1 MKLRRPQDQGIAVI
15 LDEIEPFFLELLKR
29 IPAAA
34 DPGANE
40 EALARLFSPATAEP
54 DAEFNQDWQDY
65 VEPELRELFRSA
77 QEIVAG
83 DLGALPAPGS
93 APLDADPAAFE
104 PTTHT
109 LEIPRPHIEAW
120 LGVLN
125 QARLVIAAKRNFGER
140 EMDEELVFP
149 PASERDL
156 DLFRI
161 HFYDFIQQILLREL
175 GYE

>member
-1 MKLRRPQDQGIAVI
+1 MKLRRPKDQGIAVI

-29 IPAAA
+29 IPASA

-40 EALARLFSPATAEP
+40 EALARLFSPPTSEP

-65 VEPELRELFRSA
+65 VEPELRDLFRSA
-77 QEIVAG
+77 QQIVAG
-83 DLGALPAPGS
+83 DLGNLPAGDS
-93 APLDADPAAFE
+93 TLDADPAAFE
-104 PTTHT
+104 PSTHT
-109 LEIPRPHIEAW
+109 LEIPRPHIDAW

-140 EMDEELVFP
+140 EMEEELVFP